1 MRIAKQHGFKSIAFP
16 LIGGGTG
23 GGTVD
28 QVEKLMTD
36 QLGVEENDGRVVVV
50 RYKK

>member
-1 MRIAKQHGFKSIAFP
+1 MDGVWLTDVVP
-16 LIGGGTG
+16 
-23 GGTVD
+23 VD

-36 QLGVEENDGRVVVV
+36 QLGVEEYDGRVVVV